1 MKLYYTPGACSLSPH
16 IVLREAGLDFDLE
29 KVDLAAK
36 KTDTGGDF
44 RAVNPG
50 GYVPLLVLDDGQK
63 LAEGIAIVLHLA
75 GLVPEKQLAPA
86 PGTMAYTRLIEM
98 LAYISTELHKGFAPL
113 FNPAMPDEGKAVVKA
128 RLEQRL
134 GETEQKLAG
143 RTWAVGDSFSVA
155 DAYLFVVLSWAGYVG
170 IDLKRW
176 PGLAAYSGRIAA
188 RPAVLA
194 ALKAEGL
201 IK

>member
-75 GLVPEKQLAPA
+75 GLAPAKQLAPA